1 MSKAGFTHM
10 LRTQMAL
17 TLPMIA
23 SNKSSHANTSRRSL
37 LKASG
42 LDDNQLQLALKLACG
57 KSLKPVYRSATEG
70 KMYDSA
76 ALLKSVAVWCGM
88 WAYVIED

>member
-1 MSKAGFTHM
+1 MNKAGFTHM

-42 LDDNQLQLALKLACG
+42 LDDNQLQLALKQACG